1 MSDIISQIKDWMP
14 IVKEWHL
21 MQHITALKNYYIH
34 PRKFWNEYSG
44 LTSKDKTIQ
53 FLLYLGIYTFLSLS
67 LLEIPQENAVKLIT
81 VQASGLLTIVVVLYL
96 GYLISH
102 DEHHIPFTHFLIFSC
117 YVIFLMSPLWMI
129 LYVSYAET
137 GSYTILLIMSIV
149 YALIDFYLW
158 FAAPIIFIR
167 NWKTCTLT
175 ILSTFA
181 ALNIV
186 EVAVYAL
193 QGNNGTSYPNY
204 IREERAKLGRSIHYP
219 YVIPYCVVSNKDCTD
234 SFYLFTDPT
243 DSLATRIDSKQYFD
257 KLKIEIDTL
266 PQIID
271 RCKYKRNQLFFSKL
285 LHIRKGIL
293 YCHSKGHYSNK
304 ILKEIVLATIDDKKE
319 FDRYTYRE
327 FNEELTKLNDDV
339 LKMDLDDARAYNIAL
354 LPLQL
359 PILIRPGLILANR
372 NN

>member
-34 PRKFWNEYSG
+34 PRRFWNEYSG
-44 LTSKDKTIQ
+44 LTSKDKIIQ
-53 FLLYLGIYTFLSLS
+53 FLLYLGIYTILSLS

-81 VQASGLLTIVVVLYL
+81 VQASGLLTIVAVLYL

-102 DEHHIPFTHFLIFSC
+102 DEHHIPFTHFFVFSC
-117 YVIFLMSPLWMI
+117 YVIFFFFFLWLI
-129 LYVSYAET
+129 LYVSYSET
-137 GSYTILLIMSIV
+137 GDYAVLFAMSIV

-167 NWKTCTLT
+167 SWKTCILT
-175 ILSTFA
+175 IISIFA
-181 ALNIV
+181 ALNIA

-204 IREERAKLGRSIHYP
+204 IREERAKLGRSIHNP

>member
-1 MSDIISQIKDWMP
+1 
-14 IVKEWHL
+14 

-34 PRKFWNEYSG
+34 PRRFWNEYSG
-44 LTSKDKTIQ
+44 LTSKDKIIQ
-53 FLLYLGIYTFLSLS
+53 FLLYLGIYTILSLS

-81 VQASGLLTIVVVLYL
+81 VQASGLLTIVAVLYL

-102 DEHHIPFTHFLIFSC
+102 DEHHIPFTHFFVFSC
-117 YVIFLMSPLWMI
+117 YVIFLMSPLWLI
-129 LYVSYAET
+129 LYVSYSET
-137 GSYTILLIMSIV
+137 GDYAVLFAMSIV